1 MTLFSNNQR
10 TVVMEQVNKSYD
22 KAANNVGFLERWFK
36 LSSHNTTVKTELMA
50 GLTTFVTM
58 SYIMFLNPIIMSK
71 TGMPF
76 DGLFLAT
83 CLGAAIATILMGM
96 YANWPVGLAPGM
108 GLNAFFTFSVVGSMG
123 YSWEIALGTVFLSG
137 VLFVLMSV
145 TRLRE
150 WMLDSIPMS
159 LRLAMTAGVGLFL
172 GFIGLRFTGIIVPD
186 PDNVVAIADLTHFG
200 FGQFGPEAPALGF
213 LSFLLIAIL
222 SYRKVFGA
230 VVIGIAATTFIAFI
244 MTWILPTDFFV
255 VAEAAKSFAPATG
268 FVSYNGLLAVPEF
281 SALEPILW
289 KADIAGAMQ
298 VALIPVIITFLFV
311 NIFDTAGTLM
321 GLAERANLQDKNG
334 KIEGL
339 SKSLKADSVSSVIG
353 TAFGCPPVTSYV
365 ESAAGVSVGGRT
377 GLTAVTIG
385 LLFLMGMFFL
395 PLAQMLPGFAVDGA
409 LIYVAMLMM
418 TSLRGLD
425 WDDLTEYAP
434 AVCTTVMMAFT
445 FSIANGIAFGFIT
458 YTALKVGAGKSS
470 EISKGVWALTALFI
484 AKFIFLTH

>member
-1 MTLFSNNQR
+1 
-10 TVVMEQVNKSYD
+10 MEQVNQAT
-22 KAANNVGFLERWFK
+22 AAQSGSGSLLDRVFK
-36 LSSHNTTVKTELMA
+36 LSAHKTNMKTEIIA

-83 CLGAAIATILMGM
+83 CIGAAIACIFMGV
-96 YANWPVGLAPGM
+96 YANWPIGLAPGM
-108 GLNAFFTFSVVGSMG
+108 GLNAFFTFTVVLEMN
-123 YSWEIALGTVFLSG
+123 YSWEIALGAVFWSG
-137 VLFVLMSV
+137 ILFVLMSV

-150 WMLDSIPMS
+150 WMLDSIPLS

-172 GFIGLRFTGIIVPD
+172 GFIGLRFTGLIVPN
-186 PDNVVAIADLTHFG
+186 PDNVVALADLTHFG
-200 FGQFGPEAPALGF
+200 FGKFGPEAPALGL

-222 SYRKVFGA
+222 SYRKVFGS
-230 VVIGIAATTFIAFI
+230 VIIGIGLTTAIAFL
-244 MTWILPTDFFV
+244 MSAVLPYEFFTV
-255 VAEAAKSFAPATG
+255 SVDWAPASG
-268 FVSYNGLLAVPEF
+268 FVSWPDGGLVAVPDF
-281 SALEPILW
+281 AAIEPIFL
-289 KADIAGAMQ
+289 KLDLMGALD

-321 GLAERANLQDKNG
+321 GVAQRANLQDENG

-339 SKSLKADSVSSVIG
+339 SKSLKADSISSVLG

-377 GLTAVTIG
+377 GLTAVVIG
-385 LLFLMGMFFL
+385 LMFLLGLFLL

-418 TSLRGLD
+418 GSLAAID
-425 WDDLTEYAP
+425 WEDMTEFAP
-434 AVCTTVMMAFT
+434 AIMTTIMMPLT
-445 FSIANGIAFGFIT
+445 FSIANGIAVGFIT
-458 YTALKVGAGKSS
+458 YTALKLCTGKSS
-470 EISKGVWALTALFI
+470 QISNGVWALTALFV
-484 AKFIFLTH
+484 AKFIFLP

>member
-1 MTLFSNNQR
+1 
-10 TVVMEQVNKSYD
+10 MEQVNE
-22 KAANNVGFLERWFK
+22 NNENQSSKVGLIERLFK
-36 LSSHNTTVKTELMA
+36 LSEHSTNVKTEIMA

-83 CLGAAIATILMGM
+83 CLGAAIATILMGL

-108 GLNAFFTFSVVGSMG
+108 GLNAFFTFSVVGAMG
-123 YSWEIALGTVFLSG
+123 YSWQVALGAVFLSG
-137 VLFVLMSV
+137 VIFVFMSI
-145 TRLRE
+145 TKLRE
-150 WMLDSIPMS
+150 WMLDSIPLS

-172 GFIGLRFTGIIVPD
+172 GFIGLRFTGIVVPN
-186 PDNVVAIADLTHFG
+186 PDNIVAIADLTHFG
-200 FGQFGPEAPALGF
+200 FGAFGPEAPALGF

-230 VVIGIAATTFIAFI
+230 VLIGIAATTFIAFA
-244 MTWILPTDFFV
+244 MTWVLPTDFFV
-255 VAEAAKSFAPATG
+255 VAEEAKSFAPASG
-268 FVSYNGLLAVPEF
+268 FVAYKGLLAVPEF

-289 KADIAGAMQ
+289 KADIVGALE
-298 VALIPVIITFLFV
+298 VALIPVIVTFLFV

-321 GLAERANLQDKNG
+321 GVAERANLQDENG
-334 KIEGL
+334 KIHGL
-339 SKSLKADSVSSVIG
+339 SKSLRADSVSSVIG

-385 LLFLMGMFFL
+385 LLFAVGMFFL

-418 TSLRGLD
+418 SSLKGLD
-425 WDDLTEYAP
+425 WGDLTEYAP

-458 YTALKVGAGKSS
+458 YTVLKVGAGKSKQ
-470 EISKGVWALTALFI
+470 ISAGVWALTALFI
-484 AKFIFLTH
+484 AKFIFLN

>member
-1 MTLFSNNQR
+1 MEPISKSQENQNSR
-10 TVVMEQVNKSYD
+10 
-22 KAANNVGFLERWFK
+22 VGLLERLFK
-36 LSSHNTTVKTELMA
+36 LSEHKTNVKTELMA

-76 DGLFLAT
+76 DGVFLAT
-83 CLGAAIATILMGM
+83 CLGAAIATIFMGF

-123 YSWEIALGTVFLSG
+123 YSWQVALGAVFLSG
-137 VLFVLMSV
+137 VIFVLMSV

-150 WMLDSIPMS
+150 WMLDSIPLS

-172 GFIGLRFTGIIVPD
+172 GFIGLRFTGIVVPN
-186 PDNVVAIADLTHFG
+186 PDNIVAIADLTHFG
-200 FGQFGPEAPALGF
+200 FGKFGPEAPALGF
-213 LSFLLIAIL
+213 LSFLLISIL

-230 VVIGIAATTFIAFI
+230 VLIGIAVTTFIAFV
-244 MTWILPTDFFV
+244 MSWVLPTDFFV
-255 VAEAAKSFAPATG
+255 VSEAAKSFAPASG
-268 FVSYNGLLAVPEF
+268 FVNYTGLLAVPEF
-281 SALEPILW
+281 SALEPIFW
-289 KADIAGAMQ
+289 KADIIGAFE
-298 VALIPVIITFLFV
+298 VALIPVIVTFLFV

-321 GLAERANLQDKNG
+321 GVAERANLQDENG
-334 KIEGL
+334 KINGL
-339 SKSLKADSVSSVIG
+339 SKSLKADSISSVVG
-353 TAFGCPPVTSYV
+353 TAFGCSPVTSYV
-365 ESAAGVSVGGRT
+365 ESATGVSVGGRT

-385 LLFLMGMFFL
+385 LLFVVGMFFL

-418 TSLRGLD
+418 SSLKGLN

-458 YTALKVGAGKSS
+458 YTVLKVGAGKSNQ
-470 EISKGVWALTALFI
+470 ISGGVWALTVLFI
-484 AKFIFLTH
+484 AKFIFLTEL

>member
-1 MTLFSNNQR
+1 MK
-10 TVVMEQVNKSYD
+10 QVNKSHD
-22 KAANNVGFLERWFK
+22 NKVGLIERLFK
-36 LSSHNTTVKTELMA
+36 LSEHKTDVKTEIMA

-83 CLGAAIATILMGM
+83 CLGAAIATILMGF

-123 YSWEIALGTVFLSG
+123 YSWQIALGAVFLSG
-137 VLFVLMSV
+137 VIFVLMSV

-172 GFIGLRFTGIIVPD
+172 GFIGLRFTGIVVPNA
-186 PDNVVAIADLTHFG
+186 DNIVAIADLTHFG

-230 VVIGIAATTFIAFI
+230 VLIGIAITTFIAFA
-244 MTWILPTDFFV
+244 MTWLLPVDFFV
-255 VAEAAKSFAPATG
+255 VSETAKSFAPSSG
-268 FVSYNGLLAVPEF
+268 FVAYKGLLAVPEF

-289 KADIAGAMQ
+289 KADIAGSFE
-298 VALIPVIITFLFV
+298 VALIPVIVTFLFV

-321 GLAERANLQDKNG
+321 GVAERANLQDENG
-334 KIEGL
+334 KIHGL
-339 SKSLKADSVSSVIG
+339 SKSLKADSISSVIG

-385 LLFLMGMFFL
+385 LLFVAGMFFL

-409 LIYVAMLMM
+409 LIYVSMLMM
-418 TSLRGLD
+418 SSLRGLD

-458 YTALKVGAGKSS
+458 YTVLKVGAGKSN
-470 EISKGVWALTALFI
+470 EISGGVWALTALFI
-484 AKFIFLTH
+484 AKFIFLVS

>member
-1 MTLFSNNQR
+1 
-10 TVVMEQVNKSYD
+10 MEQVSKSQENQ
-22 KAANNVGFLERWFK
+22 AVEPNEGVGLLERLFK
-36 LSSHNTTVKTELMA
+36 LSQHNTTIKTELMA

-123 YSWEIALGTVFLSG
+123 YSWQVALGAVFLSG
-137 VLFVLMSV
+137 VIFVLMSV

-172 GFIGLRFTGIIVPD
+172 GFIGLRFTGIVVAN
-186 PDNVVAIADLTHFG
+186 PDNVVALADLTHFG

-230 VVIGIAATTFIAFI
+230 VLIGIAATTFIAFA

-255 VAEAAKSFAPATG
+255 VAEAAKSFAPSSG
-268 FVSYNGLLAVPEF
+268 FVAYKGLLAIPEF

-289 KADIAGAMQ
+289 KADIVGAFE
-298 VALIPVIITFLFV
+298 VALIPVIVTFLFV

-321 GLAERANLQDKNG
+321 GVAERANLQDENG

-365 ESAAGVSVGGRT
+365 ESAAGVAVGGRT

-385 LLFLMGMFFL
+385 LLFAAGVFFL

-418 TSLRGLD
+418 SSLRGLD

-458 YTALKVGAGKSS
+458 YTILKVGSGKSS
-470 EISKGVWALTALFI
+470 QVSNGVWALTVLFI
-484 AKFIFLTH
+484 AKFIFLN

>member
-1 MTLFSNNQR
+1 
-10 TVVMEQVNKSYD
+10 MEQVSKSQENQ
-22 KAANNVGFLERWFK
+22 AEEHTEGAGLLERLFK
-36 LSSHNTTVKTELMA
+36 LSQHNTTVKTELMA

-123 YSWEIALGTVFLSG
+123 YSWQIALGAVFLSG
-137 VLFVLMSV
+137 VIFVLMSV

-172 GFIGLRFTGIIVPD
+172 GFIGLRFTGIVVAN
-186 PDNVVAIADLTHFG
+186 PDNVVALADMTHFG

-213 LSFLLIAIL
+213 LSFLLIAVL

-230 VVIGIAATTFIAFI
+230 VLIGIAVTTFIAFA
-244 MTWILPTDFFV
+244 MTWVLPTDFFV
-255 VAEAAKSFAPATG
+255 VAEAAKSFAPSSG
-268 FVSYNGLLAVPEF
+268 FVAYKGLLAVPEF

-289 KADIAGAMQ
+289 KADIVGAFE
-298 VALIPVIITFLFV
+298 VALIPVIVTFLFV

-321 GLAERANLQDKNG
+321 GVAERANLQDENG

-339 SKSLKADSVSSVIG
+339 SKSLKADSISSVIG

-365 ESAAGVSVGGRT
+365 ESAAGVAAGGRT

-385 LLFLMGMFFL
+385 LLFAMGVFFL

-418 TSLRGLD
+418 SSLRGLD

-458 YTALKVGAGKSS
+458 YTVLKVGAGKSS
-470 EISKGVWALTALFI
+470 QVSNGVWALTALFV
-484 AKFIFLTH
+484 AKFIFLN

>member
-1 MTLFSNNQR
+1 MK
-10 TVVMEQVNKSYD
+10 QVNKSHD
-22 KAANNVGFLERWFK
+22 NKVGLIERLFK
-36 LSSHNTTVKTELMA
+36 LSEHKTDVKTEIMA

-83 CLGAAIATILMGM
+83 CLGAAIATILMGF

-108 GLNAFFTFSVVGSMG
+108 GLNAFFTFSVVGAMG
-123 YSWEIALGTVFLSG
+123 YSWQIALGAVFLSG
-137 VLFVLMSV
+137 VIFVLMSV

-172 GFIGLRFTGIIVPD
+172 GFIGLRFTGIVVPNA
-186 PDNVVAIADLTHFG
+186 DNIVAIADLTHFG

-230 VVIGIAATTFIAFI
+230 VLIGIAITTFIAFA
-244 MTWILPTDFFV
+244 MTWLLPVDFFV
-255 VAEAAKSFAPATG
+255 VSESAKTFAPSSG
-268 FVSYNGLLAVPEF
+268 FVAYKGLLAVPEF

-289 KADIAGAMQ
+289 KADIAGAFE
-298 VALIPVIITFLFV
+298 VALIPVIVTFLFV

-321 GLAERANLQDKNG
+321 GVAERANLQDENG
-334 KIEGL
+334 KIHGL
-339 SKSLKADSVSSVIG
+339 SKSLKADSISSVIG

-385 LLFLMGMFFL
+385 LLFFAGMFFL

-409 LIYVAMLMM
+409 LIYVSMLMM
-418 TSLRGLD
+418 SSLRGLD

-458 YTALKVGAGKSS
+458 YTVLKVGAGKSN
-470 EISKGVWALTALFI
+470 EISGGVWALTALFI
-484 AKFIFLTH
+484 AKFIFLVS

>member
-1 MTLFSNNQR
+1 
-10 TVVMEQVNKSYD
+10 MEEVSKTYD
-22 KAANNVGFLERWFK
+22 KEKSNVGLLERWFK

-58 SYIMFLNPIIMSK
+58 SYIMFLNPIIMSQ

-83 CLGAAIATILMGM
+83 CLGAAIATIAMGL

-123 YSWEIALGTVFLSG
+123 YSWEVALGAVFLSG
-137 VLFVLMSV
+137 VLFVIMSV
-145 TRLRE
+145 TKLRE

-159 LRLAMTAGVGLFL
+159 LRLGMTAGVGLFL
-172 GFIGLRFTGIIVPD
+172 GFIGLRFTGIVVPD
-186 PDNVVAIADLTHFG
+186 PDNIVALADFTHFG
-200 FGQFGPEAPALGF
+200 FGASGPEAPALGF
-213 LSFLLIAIL
+213 ISFLLIAVL

-230 VVIGIAATTFIAFI
+230 VLIGIAVTTLMAFI
-244 MTWILPTDFFV
+244 MVWLLPNDFFV

-268 FVSYNGLLAVPEF
+268 FVSYQGLLALPEF

-289 KADIAGAMQ
+289 KADIAGAFQ
-298 VALIPVIITFLFV
+298 VALIPVIVTFLFV

-321 GLAERANLQDKNG
+321 GVAERANLQDKNG
-334 KIEGL
+334 KIQGL
-339 SKSLKADSVSSVIG
+339 SKSLKADSLASVMG

-365 ESAAGVSVGGRT
+365 ESAAGVAVGGRT

-385 LLFLMGMFFL
+385 LLFVLGMFFL

-418 TSLRGLD
+418 NSLKGLD

-458 YTALKVGAGKSS
+458 YTVLKVGSGKVNQV
-470 EISKGVWALTALFI
+470 SKGVWALTALFI
-484 AKFIFLTH
+484 AKFIFLT

>member
-1 MTLFSNNQR
+1 MDQTS
-10 TVVMEQVNKSYD
+10 KS
-22 KAANNVGFLERWFK
+22 AGTNTNSLSFLERFFK
-36 LSSHNTTVKTELMA
+36 LTQHKTNVKTEFIA

-58 SYIMFLNPIIMSK
+58 SYIMFLNPMIMSK

-83 CLGAAIATILMGM
+83 CLGAAIATIIMGL

-108 GLNAFFTFSVVGSMG
+108 GLNAFFTFSVVGGMG
-123 YSWEIALGTVFLSG
+123 YSWQVALGAVFLSG
-137 VLFVLMSV
+137 VIFVFMSV

-150 WMLDSIPMS
+150 WMLDSIPLS

-172 GFIGLRFTGIIVPD
+172 GFIGLRFTGIVVAD
-186 PDNVVAIADLTHFG
+186 PDNVVALADLTHFG
-200 FGQFGPEAPALGF
+200 FGEFGPEAPALGF
-213 LSFLLIAIL
+213 LSFLLITVL

-230 VVIGIAATTFIAFI
+230 VLIGIGVTTLIAFM

-255 VAEAAKSFAPATG
+255 VAEAAKSFAPASG
-268 FVSYNGLLAVPEF
+268 FVSYNGLLAVPNF
-281 SALEPILW
+281 SALEPIFW
-289 KADIAGAMQ
+289 QADIAGAFQ
-298 VALIPVIITFLFV
+298 VALIPVIVTFLFV

-321 GLAERANLQDKNG
+321 GVADRANLQDENG
-334 KIEGL
+334 KITGL
-339 SKSLKADSVSSVIG
+339 SKSLKADSLASVIG
-353 TAFGCPPVTSYV
+353 TGFGCPPVTSYV

-377 GLTAVTIG
+377 GLTALTIG
-385 LLFLMGMFFL
+385 LFFAAGMFFL

-418 TSLRGLD
+418 SSLRGLD

-434 AVCTTVMMAFT
+434 AVATTIMMAFT

-458 YTALKVGAGKSS
+458 YTVLKVGAGKAK
-470 EISKGVWALTALFI
+470 EISTGVWALTALFI
-484 AKFIFLTH
+484 AKFMFLN

>member
-1 MTLFSNNQR
+1 MEKVSNTN
-10 TVVMEQVNKSYD
+10 EKQVKS
-22 KAANNVGFLERWFK
+22 VGFLERWFK
-36 LSSHNTTVKTELMA
+36 LSSHKTTVKIEVMA
-50 GLTTFVTM
+50 GFTTFVTM

-71 TGMPF
+71 SGMPF

-108 GLNAFFTFSVVGSMG
+108 GLNAFFTFTVVGSMG
-123 YSWEIALGTVFLSG
+123 YSWEIALGAVFLSG

-150 WMLDSIPMS
+150 WMLESIPMS

-172 GFIGLRFTGIIVPD
+172 GFIGLRFTGLVVAD
-186 PDNVVAIADLTHFG
+186 PDNIVAIADLTHFG
-200 FGQFGPEAPALGF
+200 FGAFGPEAPALGF
-213 LSFLLIAIL
+213 LSFLLISIL
-222 SYRKVFGA
+222 SYRNVFGA
-230 VVIGIAATTFIAFI
+230 VLIGIAVTTLVAFI
-244 MTWILPTDFFV
+244 MTWVLPTDFFV
-255 VAEAAKSFAPATG
+255 VAEAAKSFAPTSG
-268 FVSYNGLLAVPEF
+268 FMSYNGLLAIPDF
-281 SALEPILW
+281 AALEPILW
-289 KADIAGAMQ
+289 KADIAGAFQ
-298 VALIPVIITFLFV
+298 VALIPVIVTFLFV

-321 GLAERANLQDKNG
+321 GVAERANLQDENG
-334 KIEGL
+334 KIQGL
-339 SKSLKADSVSSVIG
+339 NKSLKADSISSVIG
-353 TAFGCPPVTSYV
+353 TAFGCSPVTSYV

-385 LLFLMGMFFL
+385 LLFFVGMFFL

-418 TSLRGLD
+418 SSLRGLD

-445 FSIANGIAFGFIT
+445 FSISNGIAFGFIT
-458 YTALKVGAGKSS
+458 YTVLKLGAGKSN
-470 EISKGVWALTALFI
+470 EISGGVWALTALFV
-484 AKFIFLTH
+484 AKFMFLQH

>member
-1 MTLFSNNQR
+1 
-10 TVVMEQVNKSYD
+10 MEQVNQTHEKD
-22 KAANNVGFLERWFK
+22 EKPGGILERLFK
-36 LSSHNTTVKTELMA
+36 LSAHSTTVKTEIMA

-76 DGLFLAT
+76 EGLFLAT
-83 CLGAAIATILMGM
+83 CLGAAIATILMGL

-108 GLNAFFTFSVVGSMG
+108 GLNAFFTFSVVGGMG
-123 YSWEIALGTVFLSG
+123 YSWEIALGAVFLSG

-172 GFIGLRFTGIIVPD
+172 GFIGLRFTGIVIPN
-186 PDNVVAIADLTHFG
+186 PDNALALADLTHFG
-200 FGQFGPEAPALGF
+200 FGEFGPEAPALGF
-213 LSFLLIAIL
+213 LSFLLIAVL

-230 VVIGIAATTFIAFI
+230 IIIGIAATTYIAFV
-244 MTWILPTDFFV
+244 MTWVLPTDFFV
-255 VAEAAKSFAPATG
+255 VSEAAKSFAPASG
-268 FVSYNGLLAVPEF
+268 FMSYKGILAVPEF
-281 SALEPILW
+281 SAIEPILW
-289 KADIAGAMQ
+289 KADIAGAFQ
-298 VALIPVIITFLFV
+298 VALIPVIVTFLFV

-321 GLAERANLQDKNG
+321 GVAERANLQDENG

-339 SKSLKADSVSSVIG
+339 SKSLKADSLASVIG
-353 TAFGCPPVTSYV
+353 TGFGCPPVTSYV
-365 ESAAGVSVGGRT
+365 ESAAGVAVGGRT

-385 LLFLMGMFFL
+385 LLFAVGMFFL

-418 TSLRGLD
+418 SSLRGLD

-434 AVCTTVMMAFT
+434 AVCTTIMMAFT

-458 YTALKVGAGKSS
+458 YTVLKVGTGKSS
-470 EISKGVWALTALFI
+470 EISKGIWALTALFV
-484 AKFIFLTH
+484 AKFIFIN

>member
-1 MTLFSNNQR
+1 
-10 TVVMEQVNKSYD
+10 MEQVSKTYD
-22 KAANNVGFLERWFK
+22 KQNSKGGVLERIFK
-36 LSSHNTTVKTELMA
+36 LSAHNTTVKTELLA

-83 CLGAAIATILMGM
+83 CLGAAIATILMGL

-108 GLNAFFTFSVVGSMG
+108 GLNAFFTFTVVGSMG
-123 YSWEIALGTVFLSG
+123 YTWEIALGAVFLSG
-137 VLFVLMSV
+137 VMFVLMSV

-172 GFIGLRFTGIIVPD
+172 GFIGLRFTGIVVSD
-186 PDNVVAIADLTHFG
+186 PDNIVALADLTHFG

-213 LSFLLIAIL
+213 LSFLLIAVL

-230 VVIGIAATTFIAFI
+230 ILIGIATTTFIAFA
-244 MTWILPTDFFV
+244 MTWVLPTDFFV
-255 VAEAAKSFAPATG
+255 VSEAAKSFAPASG
-268 FVSYNGLLAVPEF
+268 FVSYTGLMAVPEF

-289 KADIAGAMQ
+289 KADIAGAFQ
-298 VALIPVIITFLFV
+298 VALIPVIVTFLFV

-321 GLAERANLQDKNG
+321 GVAERANLQDENG

-339 SKSLKADSVSSVIG
+339 SKSLKADSIASVIG
-353 TAFGCPPVTSYV
+353 TGFGCPPVTSYV
-365 ESAAGVSVGGRT
+365 ESAAGVAVGGRT
-377 GLTAVTIG
+377 GLTAVAIG
-385 LLFLMGMFFL
+385 LLFAVGMFFL

-418 TSLRGLD
+418 SSLKGLN

-434 AVCTTVMMAFT
+434 AVCTTIMMTLT

-458 YTALKVGAGKSS
+458 YTVLKLGAGKSDQV
-470 EISKGVWALTALFI
+470 SKGVWALTLLFV
-484 AKFIFLTH
+484 AKFIFLP

>member
-1 MTLFSNNQR
+1 MAQVDNN
-10 TVVMEQVNKSYD
+10 NKNQSTG
-22 KAANNVGFLERWFK
+22 VSMLERLFK
-36 LSSHNTTVKTELMA
+36 LSDHNTNVKTEVMA

-83 CLGAAIATILMGM
+83 CIGAAIATLLMGL

-108 GLNAFFTFSVVGSMG
+108 GLNAFFTFSVVGGMG
-123 YSWEIALGTVFLSG
+123 YSWEIALGAVFISG
-137 VLFVLMSV
+137 VAFVLMSV

-172 GFIGLRFTGIIVPD
+172 GFIGLRFTGIVIPN
-186 PDNVVAIADLTHFG
+186 PDNVVALADLTHFG
-200 FGQFGPEAPALGF
+200 FGKFGPEAPALGF
-213 LSFLLIAIL
+213 ISFLLITIL
-222 SYRKVFGA
+222 SYRNVFGA
-230 VVIGIAATTFIAFI
+230 VIIGIAVTTFIAFA
-244 MTWILPTDFFV
+244 MTWVLPVDFFV
-255 VAEAAKSFAPATG
+255 VSEAAKSFAPASG
-268 FVSYNGLLAVPEF
+268 FVSYNGLLAIPDF
-281 SALEPILW
+281 TAIEPILF
-289 KADIAGAMQ
+289 KADIAGAFT
-298 VALIPVIITFLFV
+298 VAMIPVIVTFLFV

-321 GLAERANLQDKNG
+321 GVAERANLQDKDG
-334 KIEGL
+334 KIKGL
-339 SKSLKADSVSSVIG
+339 SKSLKADSISSVIG

-385 LLFLMGMFFL
+385 LLFALGVFFL

-418 TSLRGLD
+418 SSLKGLD
-425 WDDLTEYAP
+425 WSDLTEYAP
-434 AVCTTVMMAFT
+434 AVATTIMMSLT
-445 FSIANGIAFGFIT
+445 FSIANGIAFGFVT
-458 YTALKVGAGKSS
+458 YTILKAGTGKADQVSN
-470 EISKGVWALTALFI
+470 GVWALTALFI
-484 AKFIFLTH
+484 AKFIFLP

>member
-1 MTLFSNNQR
+1 
-10 TVVMEQVNKSYD
+10 MEQVSKSQENQ
-22 KAANNVGFLERWFK
+22 AVEQNEGAGILERLFK
-36 LSSHNTTVKTELMA
+36 LSQHNTTVKTELMA

-123 YSWEIALGTVFLSG
+123 YSWQIALGAVFLSG
-137 VLFVLMSV
+137 VIFVLMSV

-172 GFIGLRFTGIIVPD
+172 GFIGLRFTGIVVAN
-186 PDNVVAIADLTHFG
+186 PDNVVALADMTHFG

-230 VVIGIAATTFIAFI
+230 VLIGIALTTFIAFA

-255 VAEAAKSFAPATG
+255 VAEAAKSFAPSSG
-268 FVSYNGLLAVPEF
+268 FVAYKGLLAIPEF

-289 KADIAGAMQ
+289 KADIVGAFE
-298 VALIPVIITFLFV
+298 VALIPVIVTFLFV

-321 GLAERANLQDKNG
+321 GVAERANLQDKNG

-365 ESAAGVSVGGRT
+365 ESAAGVAVGGRT

-385 LLFLMGMFFL
+385 LLFAAGVFFL

-418 TSLRGLD
+418 SSLRGLD

-458 YTALKVGAGKSS
+458 YTILKVGSGKSS
-470 EISKGVWALTALFI
+470 QVSNGVWALTALFI
-484 AKFIFLTH
+484 AKFMFLN

>member
-1 MTLFSNNQR
+1 
-10 TVVMEQVNKSYD
+10 MEQLEGNEKQVNKSS
-22 KAANNVGFLERWFK
+22 LIESMFK
-36 LSSHNTTVKTELMA
+36 LSEHKTNVKTELMA

-83 CLGAAIATILMGM
+83 CLGAAIACILMGL

-108 GLNAFFTFSVVGSMG
+108 GLNAFFTFSVVGGMG
-123 YSWEIALGTVFLSG
+123 YTWQVALGAVFLSG

-150 WMLDSIPMS
+150 WMLDSIPLS

-172 GFIGLRFTGIIVPD
+172 GFIGLRFTGIVVAN
-186 PDNVVAIADLTHFG
+186 PDNVVALADLTHFG
-200 FGQFGPEAPALGF
+200 FGAFGPEAPALGF
-213 LSFLLIAIL
+213 LSFLLIAVL
-222 SYRKVFGA
+222 SYRKIFGA
-230 VVIGIAATTFIAFI
+230 VLIGITVTTLIAFI
-244 MTWILPTDFFV
+244 MTWVLPTDFFV

-268 FVSYNGLLAVPEF
+268 FVSYNGLLAVPDF
-281 SALEPILW
+281 TALEPILW
-289 KADIAGAMQ
+289 KADIVGAFQ
-298 VALIPVIITFLFV
+298 VALIPVIVTFLFV

-321 GLAERANLQDKNG
+321 GVAERANLQDKDG
-334 KIEGL
+334 KIKDL
-339 SKSLKADSVSSVIG
+339 SKSLKADSISSVIG

-385 LLFLMGMFFL
+385 ALFLVGMFFL
-395 PLAQMLPGFAVDGA
+395 PVAQMLPGFAVDGA
-409 LIYVAMLMM
+409 LIYVAILMM
-418 TSLRGLD
+418 SSLRGLD

-458 YTALKVGAGKSS
+458 YTVLKVGAGKSKD
-470 EISKGVWALTALFI
+470 ISKGVWALTVLFFV
-484 AKFIFLTH
+484 KFIFLV

>member
-1 MTLFSNNQR
+1 
-10 TVVMEQVNKSYD
+10 MEQVNENQAGS
-22 KAANNVGFLERWFK
+22 ASFLERFFK
-36 LSSHNTTVKTELMA
+36 LAEHRTNIKTELMA

-58 SYIMFLNPIIMSK
+58 SYIMFLNPVIMSK

-83 CLGAAIATILMGM
+83 CLGAAIATILMGI

-108 GLNAFFTFSVVGSMG
+108 GLNAFFTFSVVGGMG
-123 YSWEIALGTVFLSG
+123 YSWEVALGAVFLSG
-137 VLFVLMSV
+137 VVFVLMSV

-172 GFIGLRFTGIIVPD
+172 GFIGLRFTGIVVPN

-213 LSFLLIAIL
+213 LSFLLISIL

-230 VVIGIAATTFIAFI
+230 VLIGIAVTTFVAFA
-244 MTWILPTDFFV
+244 MTWVLPTDFFV
-255 VAEAAKSFAPATG
+255 VSEAAKSFAPASG
-268 FVSYNGLLAVPEF
+268 FVAYNGLLAVPDF
-281 SALEPILW
+281 AALEPIFW
-289 KADIAGAMQ
+289 KADIMGALN
-298 VALIPVIITFLFV
+298 VALIPVIVTFLFV

-321 GLAERANLQDKNG
+321 GVAERANLQDENG
-334 KIEGL
+334 NIKGL
-339 SKSLKADSVSSVIG
+339 SKSLKADSISSVIG

-385 LLFLMGMFFL
+385 LLFAVGMFFL
-395 PLAQMLPGFAVDGA
+395 PLARMLPGFAVDGA

-418 TSLRGLD
+418 SSLKGLD
-425 WDDLTEYAP
+425 WDDLTEFAP
-434 AVCTTVMMAFT
+434 AVCTTIMMAFT

-458 YTALKVGAGKSS
+458 YTVLKAGSGKSAD
-470 EISKGVWALTALFI
+470 ISKGVWALTALFV
-484 AKFIFLTH
+484 AKFIFLN

>member
-1 MTLFSNNQR
+1 MDQTSKTGDTNTSNL
-10 TVVMEQVNKSYD
+10 S
-22 KAANNVGFLERWFK
+22 FLERFFK
-36 LSSHNTTVKTELMA
+36 LTQHKTNVKTELMA

-83 CLGAAIATILMGM
+83 CLGAAIATIIMGL

-108 GLNAFFTFSVVGSMG
+108 GLNAFFTFSVVGGMG
-123 YSWEIALGTVFLSG
+123 YSWEIALGAVFLSG
-137 VLFVLMSV
+137 VIFVFMSV

-150 WMLDSIPMS
+150 WMLDSIPLS

-172 GFIGLRFTGIIVPD
+172 GFIGLRFTGIVVAD
-186 PDNVVAIADLTHFG
+186 PDNIVALADLTHFG
-200 FGQFGPEAPALGF
+200 FGAFGPEAPALGF
-213 LSFLLIAIL
+213 LSFLLIAVL

-230 VVIGIAATTFIAFI
+230 VLIGIAVTTLVAFM
-244 MTWILPTDFFV
+244 MTWLLPTDFFV
-255 VAEAAKSFAPATG
+255 VAEAAKSFAPASG
-268 FVSYNGLLAVPEF
+268 FVSYNGLLAVPNF

-289 KADIAGAMQ
+289 KADIAGAFQ
-298 VALIPVIITFLFV
+298 VALIPVIVTFLFV

-321 GLAERANLQDKNG
+321 GVAERANLQDENG
-334 KIEGL
+334 KIIGL
-339 SKSLKADSVSSVIG
+339 SKSLKADSIASVIG
-353 TAFGCPPVTSYV
+353 TGFGCPPVTSYV
-365 ESAAGVSVGGRT
+365 ESAAGVAVGGRT

-385 LLFLMGMFFL
+385 VLFAAGMFFL

-418 TSLRGLD
+418 SSLRGLD

-434 AVCTTVMMAFT
+434 AVSTTIMMAFT

-458 YTALKVGAGKSS
+458 YTVLKVGAGKSK
-470 EISKGVWALTALFI
+470 EISNGVWALTALFI
-484 AKFIFLTH
+484 AKFIFLT

>member
-1 MTLFSNNQR
+1 
-10 TVVMEQVNKSYD
+10 MEQVSKSCD
-22 KAANNVGFLERWFK
+22 KKAEEQTEDVGLLERLFK
-36 LSSHNTTVKTELMA
+36 LSQHNTTIKTELMA

-123 YSWEIALGTVFLSG
+123 YSWQIALGAVFLSG
-137 VLFVLMSV
+137 VIFVLMSV

-172 GFIGLRFTGIIVPD
+172 GFIGLRFTGIVVAN
-186 PDNVVAIADLTHFG
+186 PDNVVALADMTHFG

-230 VVIGIAATTFIAFI
+230 VLIGIAVTTFIAFA

-255 VAEAAKSFAPATG
+255 VAEAAKSFAPSSG
-268 FVSYNGLLAVPEF
+268 FVAYKGLLAIPEF

-289 KADIAGAMQ
+289 KADIVGAFE
-298 VALIPVIITFLFV
+298 VALIPVIVTFLFV

-321 GLAERANLQDKNG
+321 GVAERANLQDKNG

-339 SKSLKADSVSSVIG
+339 SKSLKADSISSVIG

-365 ESAAGVSVGGRT
+365 ESAAGVAAGGRT

-385 LLFLMGMFFL
+385 LLFATGVFFL

-418 TSLRGLD
+418 SSLRGLD

-458 YTALKVGAGKSS
+458 YTILKVGSGKSS
-470 EISKGVWALTALFI
+470 QVSNGVWALTVLFI
-484 AKFIFLTH
+484 AKFIFLN

>member
-1 MTLFSNNQR
+1 
-10 TVVMEQVNKSYD
+10 MEQVSKTYD
-22 KAANNVGFLERWFK
+22 KQDSKTGILERIFK
-36 LSSHNTTVKTELMA
+36 LSAHNTTVKTELLA

-83 CLGAAIATILMGM
+83 CLGAAIATILMGL

-108 GLNAFFTFSVVGSMG
+108 GLNAFFTFTVVGSMG
-123 YSWEIALGTVFLSG
+123 YSWEIALGAVFLSG

-172 GFIGLRFTGIIVPD
+172 GFIGLRFTGIVVSD
-186 PDNVVAIADLTHFG
+186 PDNIVALADLTHFG
-200 FGQFGPEAPALGF
+200 FGKFGPEAPALGF
-213 LSFLLIAIL
+213 LSFLLIAVL

-230 VVIGIAATTFIAFI
+230 ILIGIATTTFIAFA
-244 MTWILPTDFFV
+244 MTWVLPTDFFV
-255 VAEAAKSFAPATG
+255 VSEAAKSFAPASG
-268 FVSYNGLLAVPEF
+268 FVSYTGLMAVPEF

-289 KADIAGAMQ
+289 KADIAGAFQ
-298 VALIPVIITFLFV
+298 VALIPVIVTFLFV

-321 GLAERANLQDKNG
+321 GVAERANLQDENG

-339 SKSLKADSVSSVIG
+339 SKSLKADSIASVIG
-353 TAFGCPPVTSYV
+353 TGFGCPPVTSYV
-365 ESAAGVSVGGRT
+365 ESAAGVAVGGRT
-377 GLTAVTIG
+377 GLTAVAIG
-385 LLFLMGMFFL
+385 LLFAVGMFFL

-418 TSLRGLD
+418 SSLKGLN

-434 AVCTTVMMAFT
+434 AVCTTIMMTLT

-458 YTALKVGAGKSS
+458 YTVLKLGAGKSDQV
-470 EISKGVWALTALFI
+470 SKGVWALTLLFV
-484 AKFIFLTH
+484 AKFIFLP

>member
-1 MTLFSNNQR
+1 
-10 TVVMEQVNKSYD
+10 MEEVSKTYG
-22 KAANNVGFLERWFK
+22 KEKNNVGLLERWFK

-58 SYIMFLNPIIMSK
+58 SYIMFLNPIIMSQ

-83 CLGAAIATILMGM
+83 CLGAAIATIAMGF

-123 YSWEIALGTVFLSG
+123 YSWEIALGAVFLSG
-137 VLFVLMSV
+137 VLFVIMSV
-145 TRLRE
+145 TKLRE

-159 LRLAMTAGVGLFL
+159 LRLGMTAGVGLFL
-172 GFIGLRFTGIIVPD
+172 GFIGLRFTGIVVPD
-186 PDNVVAIADLTHFG
+186 PDNIVALADFTHFG
-200 FGQFGPEAPALGF
+200 FGQSGPEAPALGF
-213 LSFLLIAIL
+213 ISFLLIAVL

-230 VVIGIAATTFIAFI
+230 VLIGIAATTLMAFI
-244 MTWILPTDFFV
+244 MVWVLPTDFFV

-268 FVSYNGLLAVPEF
+268 FVSYQGLLALPEF

-289 KADIAGAMQ
+289 KADIAGAFQ
-298 VALIPVIITFLFV
+298 VALIPVIVTFLFV

-321 GLAERANLQDKNG
+321 GVAERANLQDKNG
-334 KIEGL
+334 KIQGL
-339 SKSLKADSVSSVIG
+339 SKSLKADSIASVMG

-365 ESAAGVSVGGRT
+365 ESAAGVAVGGRT

-385 LLFLMGMFFL
+385 LLFVVGMFFL

-418 TSLRGLD
+418 NSLKGLD

-434 AVCTTVMMAFT
+434 AVCTTVMMSFT

-458 YTALKVGAGKSS
+458 YTVLKVGSGK
-470 EISKGVWALTALFI
+470 IDQVSKGVWALTALFT
-484 AKFIFLTH
+484 AKFIFLT

>member
-1 MTLFSNNQR
+1 
-10 TVVMEQVNKSYD
+10 MEQVNQ
-22 KAANNVGFLERWFK
+22 AAAQPGSGSLLDRVFK
-36 LSSHNTTVKTELMA
+36 LSAHKTTTKTEIIA

-83 CLGAAIATILMGM
+83 CIGAAIACIFMGV
-96 YANWPVGLAPGM
+96 YANWPIGLAPGM
-108 GLNAFFTFSVVGSMG
+108 GLNAFFTFTVVLEMN
-123 YSWEIALGTVFLSG
+123 YSWEIALGAVFWSG
-137 VLFVLMSV
+137 ILFVLMSV

-150 WMLDSIPMS
+150 WMLESIPLS

-172 GFIGLRFTGIIVPD
+172 GFIGLRFTGLIVPN
-186 PDNVVAIADLTHFG
+186 PDNVVALADLTHFG
-200 FGQFGPEAPALGF
+200 FGKFGPEAPALGL

-222 SYRKVFGA
+222 SYRKVFGS
-230 VVIGIAATTFIAFI
+230 VIIGIGLTTAIAFL
-244 MTWILPTDFFV
+244 MSAVLPYEFFTV
-255 VAEAAKSFAPATG
+255 SVDWAPASG
-268 FVSYNGLLAVPEF
+268 FVSWPDGGLVAVPDF
-281 SALEPILW
+281 AAIEPIFL
-289 KADIAGAMQ
+289 KLDLMGALD

-321 GLAERANLQDKNG
+321 GVAQRANLQDENG

-339 SKSLKADSVSSVIG
+339 SKSLKADSISSVLG

-377 GLTAVTIG
+377 GLTAVVIG
-385 LLFLMGMFFL
+385 LMFLLGLFLL

-418 TSLRGLD
+418 GSLAALD
-425 WDDLTEYAP
+425 WEDMTEFAP
-434 AVCTTVMMAFT
+434 AIMTTIMMPLT
-445 FSIANGIAFGFIT
+445 FSIANGIAVGFIT
-458 YTALKVGAGKSS
+458 YTALKLFTGKSS
-470 EISKGVWALTALFI
+470 QISNGVWALTALFV
-484 AKFIFLTH
+484 AKFIFLP

>member
-1 MTLFSNNQR
+1 
-10 TVVMEQVNKSYD
+10 MEQVSKSHENK
-22 KAANNVGFLERWFK
+22 AEEQTEGVGLLERLFK
-36 LSSHNTTVKTELMA
+36 LSQHNTTIKTELMA

-123 YSWEIALGTVFLSG
+123 YSWQIALGAVFLSG
-137 VLFVLMSV
+137 VIFVLMSV

-172 GFIGLRFTGIIVPD
+172 GFIGLRFTGIVVAN
-186 PDNVVAIADLTHFG
+186 PDNVVALADMTHFG

-230 VVIGIAATTFIAFI
+230 VLIGIAVTTFIAFA
-244 MTWILPTDFFV
+244 MTWVLPTDFFV
-255 VAEAAKSFAPATG
+255 VAEAAKSFAPSSG
-268 FVSYNGLLAVPEF
+268 FVAYKGLLAIPEF

-289 KADIAGAMQ
+289 KADIVGAFE
-298 VALIPVIITFLFV
+298 VALIPVIVTFLFV

-321 GLAERANLQDKNG
+321 GVAERANLQDENG

-339 SKSLKADSVSSVIG
+339 SKSLKADSISSVIG

-365 ESAAGVSVGGRT
+365 ESAAGVAAGGRT

-385 LLFLMGMFFL
+385 LLFAAGVFFL

-418 TSLRGLD
+418 SSLRGLD

-458 YTALKVGAGKSS
+458 YTDLKVGAGKSS
-470 EISKGVWALTALFI
+470 QVSNGVWALTALFV
-484 AKFIFLTH
+484 AKFIFLN

>member
-1 MTLFSNNQR
+1 
-10 TVVMEQVNKSYD
+10 MEQVSKNNENQVS
-22 KAANNVGFLERWFK
+22 NVGLIERIFK
-36 LSSHNTTVKTELMA
+36 LSEHKTDVKTEIMA

-83 CLGAAIATILMGM
+83 CLGAAIATILMGL

-123 YSWEIALGTVFLSG
+123 YSWQVALGAVFLSG
-137 VLFVLMSV
+137 VIFVLMSV

-172 GFIGLRFTGIIVPD
+172 GFIGLRFTGIVVPN
-186 PDNVVAIADLTHFG
+186 PDNIVAIADLTHFG
-200 FGQFGPEAPALGF
+200 FGVFGPEAPALGF
-213 LSFLLIAIL
+213 LSFLLIAVL
-222 SYRKVFGA
+222 SYRKIFGA
-230 VVIGIAATTFIAFI
+230 VLIGIAVTTFIAFA
-244 MTWILPTDFFV
+244 MTWILPADFFV
-255 VAEAAKSFAPATG
+255 VAEAAKGWAPSSG
-268 FVSYNGLLAVPEF
+268 FVAYKGLLAVPDF

-289 KADIAGAMQ
+289 KADIVGAFE
-298 VALIPVIITFLFV
+298 VALIPVIVTFLFV

-321 GLAERANLQDKNG
+321 GVAERANLQDENG
-334 KIEGL
+334 KIHGL
-339 SKSLKADSVSSVIG
+339 SKSLKADSISSVIG

-365 ESAAGVSVGGRT
+365 ESAAGVAVGGRT

-385 LLFLMGMFFL
+385 LLFVVGMFFL

-418 TSLRGLD
+418 SSLKGLD
-425 WDDLTEYAP
+425 WDDLTEFAP

-458 YTALKVGAGKSS
+458 YTVLKVGAGKSTEVS
-470 EISKGVWALTALFI
+470 GGVWALTALFV
-484 AKFIFLTH
+484 AKFIFLT

>member
-1 MTLFSNNQR
+1 MNQVNQAYDNNQGS
-10 TVVMEQVNKSYD
+10 KG
-22 KAANNVGFLERWFK
+22 GFLERLFK
-36 LSSHNTTVKTELMA
+36 LTAHKTTPKIEMMA

-58 SYIMFLNPIIMSK
+58 SYIIVLNPIIMSK

-83 CLGAAIATILMGM
+83 CLGAAIATILMGL

-123 YSWEIALGTVFLSG
+123 YSWEIALGSVFISG
-137 VLFVLMSV
+137 MLFVLMSV

-172 GFIGLRFTGIIVPD
+172 GFIGLRFTGVIVPD
-186 PDNVVAIADLTHFG
+186 PNNALALADLTHFG
-200 FGQFGPEAPALGF
+200 FGKFGPEAPALGL
-213 LSFLLIAIL
+213 LSFFLIAVL

-230 VVIGIAATTFIAFI
+230 VVLGIGITTLVAFI

-255 VAEAAKSFAPATG
+255 VAEEAKSWAPASG
-268 FVSYNGLLAVPEF
+268 FVAYGGMLAVPDF
-281 SALEPILW
+281 AAIEPILW
-289 KADIAGAMQ
+289 KADVMGALE
-298 VALIPVIITFLFV
+298 VAMIPVIVTFLFV

-321 GLAERANLQDKNG
+321 GVAERANLQDKDGN
-334 KIEGL
+334 IEGL
-339 SKSLKADSVSSVIG
+339 SKSLKADSISSVIG
-353 TAFGCPPVTSYV
+353 TAFGCPPVTSYA

-385 LLFLMGMFFL
+385 VLFLVGMFFL
-395 PLAQMLPGFAVDGA
+395 PLAKMLPAFAVDGA

-418 TSLRGLD
+418 SSLKKID
-425 WDDLTEYAP
+425 WNDLTEFAP
-434 AVCTTVMMAFT
+434 AVVTTVMMAFT
-445 FSIANGIAFGFIT
+445 FSIANGIALGFLT
-458 YTALKVGAGKSS
+458 YTVLKVGSGKAS
-470 EISKGVWALTALFI
+470 EVSAGVWALTVLFI
-484 AKFIFLTH
+484 LKFIFLGH

>member
-1 MTLFSNNQR
+1 MDQTSNTDQKN
-10 TVVMEQVNKSYD
+10 TSELS
-22 KAANNVGFLERWFK
+22 FLERFFK
-36 LSSHNTTVKTELMA
+36 LNSHNTNVKTELMA

-83 CLGAAIATILMGM
+83 CLGAAIATIMMGL

-123 YSWEIALGTVFLSG
+123 YSWEIALGAVFLSG
-137 VLFVLMSV
+137 VIFVFMSV

-150 WMLDSIPMS
+150 WMLDSIPLS

-172 GFIGLRFTGIIVPD
+172 GFIGLRFTGIVVAD
-186 PDNVVAIADLTHFG
+186 PDNIVALADLTHFG
-200 FGQFGPEAPALGF
+200 FGEFGPEAPALGF
-213 LSFLLIAIL
+213 LSFLLIAVL

-230 VVIGIAATTFIAFI
+230 VLIGIAVTTLIAFM
-244 MTWILPTDFFV
+244 MTWVLPTDFFV

-268 FVSYNGLLAVPEF
+268 FVSYNGMLAVPDF

-289 KADIAGAMQ
+289 KADIAGAFQ
-298 VALIPVIITFLFV
+298 VALIPVIVTFLFV

-321 GLAERANLQDKNG
+321 GVAERANLQDKNG
-334 KIEGL
+334 KIVGL
-339 SKSLKADSVSSVIG
+339 SKSLKADSISSVIG

-365 ESAAGVSVGGRT
+365 ESAAGVAVGGRT

-385 LLFLMGMFFL
+385 LLFAVGMFFL

-418 TSLRGLD
+418 SSLRGLD

-434 AVCTTVMMAFT
+434 AVSTTVMMAFT

-458 YTALKVGAGKSS
+458 YTVLKLGAGKYKD
-470 EISKGVWALTALFI
+470 ISNGVWALTALFV
-484 AKFIFLTH
+484 AKFIFIN